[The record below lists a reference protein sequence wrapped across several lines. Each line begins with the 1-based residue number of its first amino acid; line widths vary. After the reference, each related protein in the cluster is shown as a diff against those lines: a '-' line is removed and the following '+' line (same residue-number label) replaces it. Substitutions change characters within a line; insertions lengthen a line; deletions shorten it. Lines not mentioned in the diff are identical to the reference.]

1 MFMFTTSEAPVRE
14 LDHRLN
20 DGIDVRLL
28 WDPRTDRVLVA
39 VEDQRTGEYFELD
52 VPGAEALQAFHHPY
66 AYSRR
71 GDHDDHTVSA

>member
-14 LDHRLN
+14 LDHRQS
-20 DGIDVRLL
+20 DGVEVRLL
-28 WDPRTDRVLVA
+28 WNPSTDRVLVA
-39 VEDQRTGEYFELD
+39 VEDERTGEYFELD
-52 VPGAEALQAFHHPY
+52 VPGADALQAFHHPY

>member
-1 MFMFTTSEAPVRE
+1 MFMFTTSEASVRE

-20 DGIDVRLL
+20 DGIDVRPL
-28 WDPRTDRVLVA
+28 WVPCTDRVLLA

-52 VPGAEALQAFHHPY
+52 VPGADALEAFHHPY

-71 GDHDDHTVSA
+71 GDHDDRTVSA